1 MFPKDVLSIIQDP
14 ERKISAG
21 IIFIDGMRTLSGLP
35 SKINQDI
42 KFVNQED
49 WKVYEHAL
57 QNL

>member
-42 KFVNQED
+42 KICQPGRLESI
-49 WKVYEHAL
+49 
-57 QNL
+57 